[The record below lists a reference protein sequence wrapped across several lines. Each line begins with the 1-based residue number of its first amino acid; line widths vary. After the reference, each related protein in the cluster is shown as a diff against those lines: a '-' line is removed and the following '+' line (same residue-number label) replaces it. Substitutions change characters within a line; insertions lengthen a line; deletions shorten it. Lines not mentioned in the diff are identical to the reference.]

1 MAPAPQESC
10 RCRGGLISTISH
22 HHVAA
27 SGLPPALRQAAL
39 TVARDV
45 AGYGLEALVSKE
57 RLVPQHRIHTCLPR
71 LAIDRPNPT
80 VQITPYLHLDRPEHG
95 GEQPEWRLLI
105 AVAA

>member
-1 MAPAPQESC
+1 MLRLGASAARAAPSC
-10 RCRGGLISTISH
+10 SFGE
-22 HHVAA
+22 
-27 SGLPPALRQAAL
+27 
-39 TVARDV
+39 TVARDD
-45 AGYGLEALVSKE
+45 AGYGLEALVSKK
-57 RLVPQHRIHTCLPR
+57 RPVPQHRIHPCLPR